1 MMSITYNELLRIART
16 KGVKNVNSRGK
27 LVKKDVLI
35 KRIESR
41 NTLNDTK
48 VEMTDLYRTRGN
60 ELAKKYE
67 K

>member
-41 NTLNDTK
+41 NTLNDTR
-48 VEMTDLYRTRGN
+48 VEMTELCRMRGI